1 MKHSHCVQYKT
12 KSECIQDN
20 EIDEENPEEVSETSE
35 SEDEIIIVEQ
45 PNTGKVKTRS
55 VADIRDEV
63 QGLCAV
69 AKVWVTDFTLFSNP
83 FLNAMDVTIL
93 VQQAWMHG
101 QDTQNVYGECTKDCT
116 ALVILFFYASH
127 AR

>member
-1 MKHSHCVQYKT
+1 MKRSYWVRYKT
-12 KSECIQDN
+12 ESECIQDN
-20 EIDEENPEEVSETSE
+20 EIDEENLEQVSETSE

-55 VADIRDEV
+55 VAGIRDEV

-69 AKVWVTDFTLFSNP
+69 AKVWVTDFTLFSNC
-83 FLNAMDVTIL
+83 FLNAIEVTIL
-93 VQQAWMHG
+93 IPKAWMHA
-101 QDTQNVYGECTKDCT
+101 QDTQNVYGECTKDWR
-116 ALVILFFYASH
+116 ALVIVFFYPSH

>member
-1 MKHSHCVQYKT
+1 MKRSHCVRYKT
-12 KSECIQDN
+12 ESECIQDN

-55 VADIRDEV
+55 VAGIRDEV
-63 QGLCAV
+63 QGLWAV
-69 AKVWVTDFTLFSNP
+69 ANVWVTDFTLFSNP

-93 VQQAWMHG
+93 VQKAWMHA
-101 QDTQNVYGECTKDCT
+101 QDTQNVYGE
-116 ALVILFFYASH
+116 
-127 AR
+127 